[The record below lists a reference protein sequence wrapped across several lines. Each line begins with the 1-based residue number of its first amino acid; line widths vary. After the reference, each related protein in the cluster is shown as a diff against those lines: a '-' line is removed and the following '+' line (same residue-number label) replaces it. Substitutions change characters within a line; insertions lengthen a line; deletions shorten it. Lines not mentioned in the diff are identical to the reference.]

1 MSDGQQIILYISIIT
16 FLILVIG
23 KLFNYIVPM
32 EKRLTSAE
40 EKLKFVIETE
50 NKNDTESNEINKTIS
65 ETLNRLSSQ
74 QQVTN
79 ATLDSIG
86 KTLLRFE
93 NFTEDFS
100 KKQNEH
106 DTSIQVMS
114 KSIKVIEEQ
123 AKKYVTN

>member
-1 MSDGQQIILYISIIT
+1 MSDGQTIILYISIIT

-79 ATLDSIG
+79 ATLDTIG

-106 DTSIQVMS
+106 DTSIQVML

>member
-1 MSDGQQIILYISIIT
+1 MSDGQTIILYISIIT

-40 EKLKFVIETE
+40 EKLKFVIETA
-50 NKNDTESNEINKTIS
+50 NKNDTESNEIDKTIS

>member
-1 MSDGQQIILYISIIT
+1 MSDGQTIILYISIIT

-50 NKNDTESNEINKTIS
+50 NKNDTESNAINKTIS
-65 ETLNRLSSQ
+65 EALHELSSQ
-74 QQVTN
+74 QRVTN
-79 ATLDSIG
+79 NTLDAIG
-86 KTLLRFE
+86 DTLLRFE
-93 NFTEDFS
+93 KFTEKLSD
-100 KKQNEH
+100 KQNEH

>member
-1 MSDGQQIILYISIIT
+1 MSDNQ
-16 FLILVIG
+16 VIG
-23 KLFNYIVPM
+23 LCLTAIGLLIVLIGALIKYIVSI
-32 EKRLTSAE
+32 EKRMTSAE
-40 EKLKFVIETE
+40 IDLKHAISTA

-106 DTSIQVMS
+106 DTSIKVMS
-114 KSIKVIEEQ
+114 QSIKVIEEQ